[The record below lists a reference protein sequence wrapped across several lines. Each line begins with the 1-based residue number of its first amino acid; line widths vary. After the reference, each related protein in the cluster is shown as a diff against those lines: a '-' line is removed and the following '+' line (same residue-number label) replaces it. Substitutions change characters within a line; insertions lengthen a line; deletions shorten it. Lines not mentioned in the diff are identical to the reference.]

1 MIINLPKIETQWIFR
16 NMVFCKSELPPK
28 TREKPDFGL
37 AQFVLPG
44 GKEKEWTD
52 CVADD
57 LRLFGVTGDW
67 KTAALDPGAWYNTVQ
82 EGGCRFMAAWV
93 REEEN
98 ASNQRQ
104 KKREAEEADKVEVAP
119 GVTVAS
125 LRRFRT
131 ALIGPTQGLPKRRRL
146 CR

>member
-1 MIINLPKIETQWIFR
+1 M
-16 NMVFCKSELPPK
+16 
-28 TREKPDFGL
+28 
-37 AQFVLPG
+37 
-44 GKEKEWTD
+44 
-52 CVADD
+52 ADD
-57 LRLFGVTGDW
+57 LRPFDVTGNW
-67 KTAALDPGAWYNTVQ
+67 RTATLDPGTWYNKVH
-82 EGGCRFMAAWV
+82 EGDCRSMAAWV

-98 ASNQRQ
+98 ASNQWK